1 MSFLI
6 ALLLL
11 ICEFTCNIGESVY
24 TSIYS
29 RIRTVQSALMNLIGP
44 VISLSIVLFLGISQ
58 ASSIIASNMLET
70 NDKDMAYFIAKIF
83 LLNSFIG

>member
-6 ALLLL
+6 AHPLL

-24 TSIYS
+24 TLIYS

-44 VISLSIVLFLGISQ
+44 VISLSVGLFLGISQ
-58 ASSIIASNMLET
+58 ASLIIIGNILKAS
-70 NDKDMAYFIAKIF
+70 DKDIAYFIAKIF
-83 LLNSFIG
+83 LLISFIV